1 MPVTSRE
8 ARDHFEAFKLQQIV
22 AMGAEKQHL
31 ALDFDQTLG
40 RRDLCEYN
48 DFD

>member
-22 AMGAEKQHL
+22 AMGAEKRCVL
-31 ALDFDQTLG
+31 PFDLDQTLG
-40 RRDLCEYN
+40 LRGLREYN
-48 DFD
+48 